1 MIDYKEQPGNVT
13 VTGDSDIINRYMYRQ
28 CTGLSVY
35 ISCWVLI
42 VDGRVLWGLQR
53 MYDHY

>member
-1 MIDYKEQPGNVT
+1 MIDYKEQPGNVA
-13 VTGDSDIINRYMYRQ
+13 VTADNDVINRYNYRQ

-42 VDGRVLWGLQR
+42 VDGRVL
-53 MYDHY
+53 